1 MIFFIVPTPLWYK
14 TSNNSILL
22 KFCYV
27 HFLFRLYY
35 FLFMQFFF
43 HCTEKLPECFHIPGV
58 SIYLAAAAV
67 IVAAVAA
74 ESAAVT
80 AAAAEQQDQD
90 DDPPAVITTKATIV
104 THKEY
109 LRKFRSGFAAHS
121 KIFPG

>member
-1 MIFFIVPTPLWYK
+1 MWCFSNENTIYRAGPEIPSRLDKSGICETPQ
-14 TSNNSILL
+14 
-22 KFCYV
+22 KF
-27 HFLFRLYY
+27 
-35 FLFMQFFF
+35 
-43 HCTEKLPECFHIPGV
+43 PECVNIPGI

-80 AAAAEQQDQD
+80 AAAAEEQDQN